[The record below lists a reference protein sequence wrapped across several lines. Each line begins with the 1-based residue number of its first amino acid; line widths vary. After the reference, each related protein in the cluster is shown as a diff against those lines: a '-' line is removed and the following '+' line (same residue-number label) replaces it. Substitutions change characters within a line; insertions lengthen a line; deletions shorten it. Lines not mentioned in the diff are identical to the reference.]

1 MPPAVSHWEGETS
14 AWEARLPQE
23 GAGFAQPAWL
33 QWATQSS
40 QVIPE
45 SGSMMPNEPLK
56 TLPCTPCAHGDTTF
70 HTGPERGGAASGRS
84 AWMLCSS
91 KTSQIQKGSLVSEA
105 GTLPVWQ
112 LSLSPCRRRAM
123 CKNTVILRITIFL
136 TDLLTFCWRLH
147 CFNDY
152 MVGFWVFFVSLFSIR
167 KKDVKKLL
175 RSSQQ
180 NHREPG
186 ERGCHP
192 HKNEAKCTRQRGAS
206 CVLPC
211 LRLGRRLARSE
222 TSVLLFLRKT
232 ATSTQSITLL

>member
-1 MPPAVSHWEGETS
+1 MALAGHPCKTIKTSRSFYHGGTFTTGQRSLPLVQIPAQSEPLRKPWLLQRRLYKLMHRCLMPTAVSHWEGETS

-23 GAGFAQPAWL
+23 RAGFAQPAWL
-33 QWATQSS
+33 QWAAQSS

-91 KTSQIQKGSLVSEA
+91 KTSQNQKVSLVPEA
-105 GTLPVWQ
+105 GTFPVWQ

-123 CKNTVILRITIFL
+123 CKNIVILRITIFL

-152 MVGFWVFFVSLFSIR
+152 MVGFGFFLFHYFPLE
-167 KKDVKKLL
+167 KKMS
-175 RSSQQ
+175 RS
-180 NHREPG
+180 
-186 ERGCHP
+186 
-192 HKNEAKCTRQRGAS
+192 
-206 CVLPC
+206 
-211 LRLGRRLARSE
+211 
-222 TSVLLFLRKT
+222 F
-232 ATSTQSITLL
+232 